1 MVETLDGSL
10 SKGMH
15 QLIGMFTQASNRRH
29 GRSGHLPQG
38 RFKAVRVDR
47 DAHLLELSRYV
58 VLKPVRAGAVGAV
71 GDWPWSSYGATAGI
85 TGAPGF
91 LTTEALLSMFA
102 RRKSVA
108 RERYVGFV
116 AEGVGQPSPWRHLRQ
131 QIYLG
136 DEAFIR
142 HMQAQAGDDMD
153 AIAVPKIQRRAPAA
167 SLADIEAQHAGRDDA
182 IVAAHGT
189 GAYSYREI
197 AEHFGLHPGSIGKI
211 VRGAMGTKASGRPTR
226 RR

>member
-71 GDWPWSSYGATAGI
+71 GDWPWSSYGR
-85 TGAPGF
+85 
-91 LTTEALLSMFA
+91 LTLLSPA
-102 RRKSVA
+102 RGMRNTSM
-108 RERYVGFV
+108 
-116 AEGVGQPSPWRHLRQ
+116 P
-131 QIYLG
+131 
-136 DEAFIR
+136 
-142 HMQAQAGDDMD
+142 
-153 AIAVPKIQRRAPAA
+153 
-167 SLADIEAQHAGRDDA
+167 
-182 IVAAHGT
+182 
-189 GAYSYREI
+189 
-197 AEHFGLHPGSIGKI
+197 
-211 VRGAMGTKASGRPTR
+211 
-226 RR
+226 